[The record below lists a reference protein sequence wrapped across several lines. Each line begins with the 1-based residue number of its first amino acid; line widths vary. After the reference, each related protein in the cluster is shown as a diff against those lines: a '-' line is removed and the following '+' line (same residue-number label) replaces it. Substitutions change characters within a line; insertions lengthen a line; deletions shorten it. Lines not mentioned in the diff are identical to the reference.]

1 MEEMTARST
10 AEIGFVIEAEAAAAM
25 MKELGVADVPELMVA
40 LVPAAQRLARVPIS
54 NFPVGAVGLGTS
66 GRIYIGVNMEFPGLP
81 LHHSIHAEQF
91 LITNAAVH
99 GETGIRCIA
108 VSAAPCGHC
117 RQFLQELRGAAEIQ
131 ILVTSDGPGSAF
143 RPLSSFLP
151 RPFGPPDLLHK
162 DHPLLLEPHDNKI
175 AVLDDDD
182 DGEEEAE
189 AAGRGRICNGI
200 GGGVEKQ
207 LKAAAEKAARAAHA
221 PYSKCPAGFA
231 VVDGKG
237 RVYAGSYEESAAY
250 NPSLGPVQAAVVAY
264 VAAGG
269 AGAGE
274 ACGFVAAALVEA
286 EGAAVS
292 HEGTA
297 RIFLAAVAPQAHL
310 KVYRF
315 RSSANAVA

>member
-1 MEEMTARST
+1 MEEETLRET
-10 AEIGFVIEAEAAAAM
+10 AEMGFVIEAEAAAAM
-25 MKELGVADVPELMVA
+25 MTELGVASAPELLA
-40 LVPAAQRLARVPIS
+40 TLVPAAQRLARPTIS

-66 GRIYIGVNMEFPGLP
+66 GRIYIGVNVEFPGLP

-99 GETGIRCIA
+99 GEAGIRCIA
-108 VSAAPCGHC
+108 VSSAPCGHC

-143 RPLSSFLP
+143 RSLSSFLP

-162 DHPLLLEPHDNKI
+162 DHPLLLEPHYNKI
-175 AVLDDDD
+175 ALLDGD
-182 DGEEEAE
+182 EEAE
-189 AAGRGRICNGI
+189 AAGGGGGGGGTCNGI
-200 GGGVEKQ
+200 GGGVEAR
-207 LKAAAEKAARAAHA
+207 LRVEAEGAARAAHA

-231 VVDGKG
+231 VADGRG

-264 VAAGG
+264 MAAGG
-269 AGAGE
+269 GGAGKGFE
-274 ACGFVAAALVEA
+274 FVAAALVEA
-286 EGAAVS
+286 EGAVVS
-292 HEGTA
+292 HEATA
-297 RIFLAAVAPQAHL
+297 RIFLAAVAPRAHL

-315 RSSANAVA
+315 RSSADPA